1 MARASWNALAPH
13 AGVVAGL
20 KSPRNRP
27 INPSSLT
34 ARRHVMAKTASKKS
48 NPSVTT
54 TSKKSKPSVKDVLT
68 TMDVNAVVQGE
79 VQKHLATNRAKSL
92 AKIRSK
98 KIRTNNAI
106 SKLLNSA
113 RDAVNT
119 LSADGWNAIVDFR
132 SDGIHYY
139 RSLGQ
144 ISTLLSEFM
153 RADMAMGIV
162 DGNAELAPDEKE
174 FEYARL
180 GRERDA
186 VLDQLEM
193 ALDHSRMY
201 ARAYW

>member
-1 MARASWNALAPH
+1 
-13 AGVVAGL
+13 
-20 KSPRNRP
+20 
-27 INPSSLT
+27 
-34 ARRHVMAKTASKKS
+34 MAKTASKKS
-48 NPSVTT
+48 NPSVKT

-79 VQKHLATNRAKSL
+79 VQKHLAKNRAKGL

-98 KIRTNNAI
+98 KVRTNTAI

-162 DGNAELAPDEKE
+162 DGNAELPADEKE

-186 VLDQLEM
+186 VLDELEM

>member
-1 MARASWNALAPH
+1 
-13 AGVVAGL
+13 
-20 KSPRNRP
+20 
-27 INPSSLT
+27 
-34 ARRHVMAKTASKKS
+34 MAKTASKKS
-48 NPSVTT
+48 NPSVKT

-79 VQKHLATNRAKSL
+79 VQKHLAKNRAKGL

-144 ISTLLSEFM
+144 ISTLLSEYM
-153 RADMAMGIV
+153 RADLAMGIV

>member
-1 MARASWNALAPH
+1 
-13 AGVVAGL
+13 
-20 KSPRNRP
+20 
-27 INPSSLT
+27 
-34 ARRHVMAKTASKKS
+34 MAKTSSKS
-48 NPSVTT
+48 NLSTVKTPI
-54 TSKKSKPSVKDVLT
+54 KKSKPSTEDVA
-68 TMDVNAVVQGE
+68 AVAQAE
-79 VQKHLATNRAKSL
+79 TQKVLAKNRAKGL
-92 AKIRSK
+92 AAIRSK
-98 KIRTNNAI
+98 KIRTNTAI

-153 RADMAMGIV
+153 RADLAMGIV
-162 DGNAELAPDEKE
+162 DSNAELPADEKK

>member
-1 MARASWNALAPH
+1 
-13 AGVVAGL
+13 
-20 KSPRNRP
+20 
-27 INPSSLT
+27 
-34 ARRHVMAKTASKKS
+34 MAKSSSKKS
-48 NPSVTT
+48 NPSTVKTP
-54 TSKKSKPSVKDVLT
+54 SKKSKSSTLKDALKPE
-68 TMDVNAVVQGE
+68 DVAAVTQAE
-79 VQKHLATNRAKSL
+79 IQKHLAKNRAKGL
-92 AKIRSK
+92 AIIRSK
-98 KIRTNNAI
+98 KIRTNTAI

-144 ISTLLSEFM
+144 IATLLSEFM

-162 DGNAELAPDEKE
+162 DSNAELSADEKE

-186 VLDQLEM
+186 VLDELEM

>member
-1 MARASWNALAPH
+1 
-13 AGVVAGL
+13 
-20 KSPRNRP
+20 
-27 INPSSLT
+27 
-34 ARRHVMAKTASKKS
+34 MAKTSSKKTT
-48 NPSVTT
+48 PSTVKTP
-54 TSKKSKPSVKDVLT
+54 SKKTKLSTLKDALT
-68 TMDVNAVVQGE
+68 PEEVAAVTQAE
-79 VQKHLATNRAKSL
+79 IQKHLAKNRAIGL

-98 KIRTNNAI
+98 KTRTDNVI

-113 RDAVNT
+113 RDAIDT
-119 LSADGWNAIVDFR
+119 LSADGWNACVDFR

-144 ISTLLSEFM
+144 ISTCMSEFM

-162 DGNAELAPDEKE
+162 DGNAELAADEKK

-193 ALDHSRMY
+193 AIDHSRMY